1 MAGRYDE
8 ACEDIELFLT
18 NKIKNYDSIAQP
30 VTPSMVET
38 YYKKF
43 APLHPYYENQMSGKQ
58 MAFVNCA
65 VDFRR
70 RELLMGGRTLVRHQA
85 FRH

>member
-1 MAGRYDE
+1 
-8 ACEDIELFLT
+8 
-18 NKIKNYDSIAQP
+18 
-30 VTPSMVET
+30 MVET

-70 RELLMGGRTLVRHQA
+70 RELLMEGGRWFDIKRFLTLKLPTKLIRQGNRCVGTS
-85 FRH
+85 

>member
-18 NKIKNYDSIAQP
+18 NKVKNYDSIAQP
-30 VTPSMVET
+30 VTSLMVET

-43 APLHPYYENQMSGKQ
+43 CPIASFYET
-58 MAFVNCA
+58 
-65 VDFRR
+65 R
-70 RELLMGGRTLVRHQA
+70 
-85 FRH
+85 